1 MTTELYNK
9 HYKEACTEPVVL
21 MQQLMTREEFIGFL
35 KGNII
40 KYSLRAGLKTGESAD
55 KDLIKKEAYVRLLKR
70 VTDNPYEVFNFEEIY
85 K

>member
-1 MTTELYNK
+1 MKELYNQ

-70 VTDNPYEVFNFEEIY
+70 VTDNPYEVFNFE
-85 K
+85 

>member
-70 VTDNPYEVFNFEEIY
+70 VTDNPYEVFNFE
-85 K
+85 

>member
-1 MTTELYNK
+1 MSNLYNK

-55 KDLIKKEAYVRLLKR
+55 KDLTKKEAYVRLLKR
-70 VTDNPYEVFNFEEIY
+70 VTDNPYEVFNFDEE
-85 K
+85 

>member
-1 MTTELYNK
+1 MKELYNK

-21 MQQLMTREEFIGFL
+21 MQQLMTREEFLGFL

-40 KYSLRAGLKTGESAD
+40 KYSLRAGLKTGESVD

-70 VTDNPYEVFNFEEIY
+70 VTDNPYEVFNFDEE
-85 K
+85 

>member
-1 MTTELYNK
+1 MTELYNK

-70 VTDNPYEVFNFEEIY
+70 VTDNPYEVFNFDEE
-85 K
+85 

>member
-1 MTTELYNK
+1 MSNLYNK

-55 KDLIKKEAYVRLLKR
+55 KDLTKKEAYVRLLKR
-70 VTDNPYEVFNFEEIY
+70 VTDNPYEVFNFEE
-85 K
+85 